1 MVGGAEGASDGD
13 SLGLHVGNAEGLP
26 VGYADNVGDALGH
39 TKGVGREAKGYGEIV
54 DSREHEDGHD
64 RLLHAVGLVEG
75 VSDGGIEGK
84 LLGSP
89 VGIPVVGT

>member
-13 SLGLHVGNAEGLP
+13 SLGLHVGNAEGLF
-26 VGYADNVGDALGH
+26 VGYTDNVGDALGH
-39 TKGVGREAKGYGEIV
+39 TKGVGRE
-54 DSREHEDGHD
+54 D
-64 RLLHAVGLVEG
+64 AVGLVEG